1 MIVAEKV
8 DLATYNAQLL
18 ENTYSADE
26 QYVLE
31 PSENQH
37 PSSDNDYRESD
48 NDYRESDNEYRES
61 DNDYRESS
69 NDYREELDYETDRKV
84 LDYRV
89 ATSTSSAIS
98 YADDQDQELTTPMP
112 PPRPRSDKSSQ
123 TSWRSFDDV
132 PVNDQE
138 LDAVFPQFA
147 EAYNQEESQ
156 LQADLADLEFVDQSD
171 FAILNQGA

>member
-31 PSENQH
+31 SSENQH
-37 PSSDNDYRESD
+37 SSSDSDYRESDNDYRESD
-48 NDYRESDNEYRES
+48 NDYRESD
-61 DNDYRESS
+61 

-112 PPRPRSDKSSQ
+112 PPRYSCSK
-123 TSWRSFDDV
+123 
-132 PVNDQE
+132 
-138 LDAVFPQFA
+138 
-147 EAYNQEESQ
+147 
-156 LQADLADLEFVDQSD
+156 
-171 FAILNQGA
+171 

>member
-31 PSENQH
+31 SSENQH
-37 PSSDNDYRESD
+37 SSSDNDYRESD
-48 NDYRESDNEYRES
+48 NDYRESD
-61 DNDYRESS
+61 

-112 PPRPRSDKSSQ
+112 PPRHSCSK
-123 TSWRSFDDV
+123 
-132 PVNDQE
+132 
-138 LDAVFPQFA
+138 
-147 EAYNQEESQ
+147 
-156 LQADLADLEFVDQSD
+156 
-171 FAILNQGA
+171 